1 VELIQLRYFIA
12 ITESGSITGAA
23 RTLSVSQPTITVAI
37 QRLEEEL
44 KTTLFLRGRAG
55 MVLTRT
61 GEELLDHARDV
72 FGTLGRAEQRIAGL
86 EQDLVGNFVIGCHE
100 SLGAYFLPGF
110 LQEFLR
116 TAPNIEISLWNGTS
130 AAVMDAVLE
139 RKVDF
144 GLIVNPRPHA
154 ALVVK
159 ELFDDAMDL
168 FVEASIVPQ
177 NGTKGAGSSFE
188 HAVERLRQGP
198 LIFASRISQCQDLI
212 DRLGALH
219 MLPVRR
225 LSCGDLHLVKSLGLA
240 GIGVCMLPRRVAAY
254 GHEGKLVQ
262 LHPDLPFFPDNIC
275 LVYRA
280 DRHHTR
286 GGVFLKDAMVTYGR
300 KLRSTSS
307 P

>member
-1 VELIQLRYFIA
+1 MELVQLRYFIA
-12 ITESGSITGAA
+12 ITESGSVTGAA

-37 QRLEEEL
+37 QRLEDEL
-44 KTTLFLRGRAG
+44 KTTLFLRGRGG

-86 EQDLVGNFVIGCHE
+86 EHELVGNFVIGCHE
-100 SLGAYFLPGF
+100 SLGAYFLPTF
-110 LQEFLR
+110 LKEFLR

-130 AAVMDAVLE
+130 ASVTDAVLE

-154 ALVVK
+154 SLVIT

-168 FVEASIVPQ
+168 FVETSTHPR
-177 NGTKGAGSSFE
+177 NE
-188 HAVERLRQGP
+188 VENSELMLECAIEMLKRGP
-198 LIFASRISQCQDLI
+198 LIFASRISQCQVLV
-212 DRLGALH
+212 DRLGAQQ
-219 MLPVRR
+219 MLPLRR
-225 LSCGDLHLVKSLGLA
+225 LSCGDLELVKTLGLA

-254 GHEGKLVQ
+254 GHEGKLVR
-262 LHPDLPFFPDNIC
+262 LHPTLPFFPDIIC

-280 DRHHTR
+280 DGHRTR
-286 GGVFLKDAMVTYGR
+286 GGTFLKDSLVAYGR
-300 KLRSTSS
+300 KLRTARTT
-307 P
+307 